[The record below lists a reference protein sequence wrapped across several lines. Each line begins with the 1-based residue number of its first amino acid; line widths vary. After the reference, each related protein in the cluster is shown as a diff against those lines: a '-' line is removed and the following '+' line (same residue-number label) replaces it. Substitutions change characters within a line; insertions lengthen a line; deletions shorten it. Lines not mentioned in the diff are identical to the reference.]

1 MDAIV
6 TQKMEGGLGGQISR
20 VVLEDTT
27 PAHTLPSNLSLKLMH
42 EAKHHRVT
50 WQFGNILASDEV
62 QVLHLAF
69 VEELFEEGLHDAV
82 DGHCG
87 TGRIAEGFSLG

>member
-1 MDAIV
+1 MNIIA
-6 TQKMEGGLGGQISR
+6 TQKMEGGLGGHISR
-20 VVLEDTT
+20 IVLEDIT

-42 EAKHHRVT
+42 EAKHYRIT

-69 VEELFEEGLHDAV
+69 IEELFEEGLHDAV
-82 DGHCG
+82 DGHSSA
-87 TGRIAEGFSLG
+87 GRISEGFSLG